1 MKTIKQIADDLG
13 LDKQKVYRYI
23 KKNHINEAH
32 QKGQVMWFDDAVESS
47 IKKAFF
53 DKTTSNEPHHDVVQ
67 SASNDTASDVVDAV
81 LLDQIKLLQEENRE
95 LRKLLSQEQELHA
108 RLQERITLLE
118 APADDNVVYK
128 EEKDKVKKGFFT
140 RLFKR

>member
-53 DKTTSNEPHHDVVQ
+53 SKTASNEPHHDAVQ
-67 SASNDTASDVVDAV
+67 TTLNDTVSDVVDAV

-108 RLQERITLLE
+108 RLQDRIKLLE
-118 APADDNVVYK
+118 APTDDNVDV
-128 EEKDKVKKGFFT
+128 EEESSKGKKGFFHWIF
-140 RLFKR
+140 RK